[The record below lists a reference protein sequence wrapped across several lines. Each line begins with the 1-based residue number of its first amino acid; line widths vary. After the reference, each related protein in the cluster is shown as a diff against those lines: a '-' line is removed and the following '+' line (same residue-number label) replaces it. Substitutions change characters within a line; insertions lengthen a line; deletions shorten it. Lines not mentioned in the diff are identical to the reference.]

1 MSAFVRIAERV
12 AFAREKM
19 KKSNLFDSPNMFCDV
34 YGFEPG
40 QEQTAHAHAGSDKIY
55 FVLEGTAE
63 VRIGDETRPLG
74 PGEAAHAGPGV
85 PHAVSN
91 PGPGRLTVLVFMAP
105 KP

>member
-1 MSAFVRIAERV
+1 MSAFVRVAERV
-12 AFAREKM
+12 AFAGEKM

-91 PGPGRLTVLVFMAP
+91 PGPGRLKVLVFMAP